1 MKLEKSKALW
11 EEGKQYMPSGVS
23 AGGRVN
29 VACGMPHYIDH
40 AHGARLYT
48 VDGEEF
54 IDYHGGSGA
63 SMFGHDHPRVKAAI
77 EECLSRG
84 FFMNYDSEKTLEF
97 AKNFTTLVP
106 TVEKFR
112 LLNSGT
118 EATMA
123 AIRIAR
129 GYTGKNI
136 IIKMDGHFHGMHEM
150 VWYNHGKYPPMGPD
164 GIVETAP
171 DSNGIPAVFTSLVKV
186 AEFNNLDAVAKLV
199 EMYHGDIAAIIL
211 EPVVFNMG
219 AAEAS
224 PEFVHGIRKLCD
236 EEGCCMIMDEVITG
250 MRFRPGSAQ
259 GYYGVQPDLTTFAK
273 AIGAGMSI
281 SLVGGKAEIMDI
293 CSPGGTVGVSGTYS
307 GNQLAVW
314 AANECVKM
322 ALEPGFYDHIEAVG
336 GKLFTG
342 MEALM
347 KKHGLPGH
355 VHGKGARFAIYWGY
369 DDPAIDQDLRKS
381 QQLFRRDMANAFIN
395 GALDNGLYFH
405 SYWDAPIPSHCGF
418 SVQHTLEDIDISLE
432 KMDKVMAGMTSMV

>member
-171 DSNGIPAVFTSLVKV
+171 DSNGITAVFTSLVKV

-224 PEFVHGIRKLCD
+224 P
-236 EEGCCMIMDEVITG
+236 
-250 MRFRPGSAQ
+250 
-259 GYYGVQPDLTTFAK
+259 
-273 AIGAGMSI
+273 
-281 SLVGGKAEIMDI
+281 KAEIMDI

-418 SVQHTLEDIDISLE
+418 SVQHTLEDIDSSLE